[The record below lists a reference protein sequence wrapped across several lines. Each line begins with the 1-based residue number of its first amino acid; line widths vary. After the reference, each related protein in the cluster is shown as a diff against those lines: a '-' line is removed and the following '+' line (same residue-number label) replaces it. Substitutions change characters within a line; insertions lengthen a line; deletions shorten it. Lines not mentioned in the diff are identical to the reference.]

1 MENNLPNYGIEAFGE
16 RVIVVPADRKTHTA
30 AGLQIPDNMTEK
42 PMKGLIVSS
51 GVKELAVGTY
61 IIYGRYCG
69 AKIKSKDEKT
79 DLVVLNVEDILAVIK

>member
-16 RVIVVPADRKTHTA
+16 RVIVVPEDRKTHTA

-42 PMKGLIVSS
+42 PMRGLVVSS
-51 GVKELAVGTY
+51 GVKEIAVGST

-69 AKIKSKDEKT
+69 AKIRSKDEKT
-79 DLVVLNVEDILAVIK
+79 ELVVLNVEDVLAIVK